1 MKIGSNPEALE
12 QLICIAHSS
21 HYDTW
26 HAQVV
31 FNLLVCVAH
40 AREVHPLLAS
50 DDIVGGII
58 DVCSYR
64 AERGDCTAIELM
76 LLQLVASIIIKLK
89 IRTVQ

>member
-64 AERGDCTAIELM
+64 AERGDCTV
-76 LLQLVASIIIKLK
+76 LLRLVASIIIKLK